1 MAPVCTALVFGLSP
15 PVDQLFSPALQGEV
29 ICFIALQVIL
39 CFHSYFSV
47 GLVFLVVVV
56 VGVIFNNNILAE
68 RFQSFNF
75 EFLGT
80 RFSPERGLCTWPASV
95 PGCRL

>member
-1 MAPVCTALVFGLSP
+1 MAPVCTALVFELSP

-39 CFHSYFSV
+39 YFPSDFGV
-47 GLVFLVVVV
+47 VSFFLVVVV
-56 VGVIFNNNILAE
+56 IGVIFNNNILAE
-68 RFQSFNF
+68 WFQYFYS
-75 EFLGT
+75 ESLGT